1 MALKILENM
10 VSSEDND
17 QELISIQNRGGL
29 TYVTATT
36 QTIFLKAEETFRYQ
50 TSTVTNVKKIDTRQL
65 IKDLMKNVDVVSAY
79 NNVVDTFGDD
89 DVIKY
94 PLLEKMLALYLRVR
108 SFSLAKDITTKYRI
122 LNKKGKNKA
131 LRTDLKALS
140 I

>member
-1 MALKILENM
+1 MI
-10 VSSEDND
+10 SSEDND

-29 TYVTATT
+29 AYVTATT

-89 DVIKY
+89 D
-94 PLLEKMLALYLRVR
+94 
-108 SFSLAKDITTKYRI
+108 DI
-122 LNKKGKNKA
+122 
-131 LRTDLKALS
+131 S
-140 I
+140 IHC